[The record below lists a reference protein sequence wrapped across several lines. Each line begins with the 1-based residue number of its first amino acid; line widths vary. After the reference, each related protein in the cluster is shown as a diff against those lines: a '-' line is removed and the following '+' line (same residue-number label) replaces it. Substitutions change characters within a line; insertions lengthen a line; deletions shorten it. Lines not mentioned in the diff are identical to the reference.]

1 MPAITT
7 VRQLPVFQADEVDWR
22 YLNVDTDIE
31 RAMSDRLARPSSTL
45 TGGGISQLSRTLAG

>member
-1 MPAITT
+1 M
-7 VRQLPVFQADEVDWR
+7 FQADEVDWR